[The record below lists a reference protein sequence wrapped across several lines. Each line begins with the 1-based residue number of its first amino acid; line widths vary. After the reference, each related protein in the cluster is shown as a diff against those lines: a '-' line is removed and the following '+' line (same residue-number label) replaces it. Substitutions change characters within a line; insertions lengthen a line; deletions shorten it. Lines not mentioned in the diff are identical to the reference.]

1 MSKPILTQ
9 ERLKE
14 LLSYNPETGVFV
26 WLKKPSPQVNIGNVA
41 GCTHPSGYCYIKIN
55 RKMYPSH
62 RLAWLYMAGTFPPDE
77 TDHINRDKTDNR
89 FANLRA
95 VTKSE
100 NQHNAGKY
108 KCNKSGYRGVCYDKA
123 NKNWRAQIVLNNVH
137 KYIGRFSTPEEAS
150 AAYLAAQ
157 KIYHPTCP
165 GL

>member
-1 MSKPILTQ
+1 
-9 ERLKE
+9 
-14 LLSYNPETGVFV
+14 
-26 WLKKPSPQVNIGNVA
+26 
-41 GCTHPSGYCYIKIN
+41 
-55 RKMYPSH
+55 
-62 RLAWLYMAGTFPPDE
+62 MAGTFPPDE

-100 NQHNAGKY
+100 NQHNTNLKIT
-108 KCNKSGYRGVCYDKA
+108 NTSGYKGVHYCKT
-123 NKNWRAQIVLNNVH
+123 NKKWRAQIMLNNVH
-137 KYIGRFSTPEEAS
+137 KNIGRFSTPEEAS